1 MGSGVENGHPGHG
14 PTDAPSTGVRM
25 GPRGADAETGAPPA
39 RCQGRSTDEFGRRVR
54 PCPRRATVRVTGTH
68 GLTADLCV
76 QHARVAVDRPRLVR
90 DWRLQEVAA
99 GGGAGPAP
107 APRAGA
113 SGEVEHDL
121 IVRVAAQLA
130 SITEVRGVLSG
141 VFGNSGWPDDLM
153 PLVVLAVSEALANA
167 IEHGSAP
174 DAAVEVAVT
183 VRSTWAV
190 VRVVDEGRVG
200 AAVPLVTP
208 LRPPPTQTRGRGLL
222 LMLDFAERVEVG
234 VAGSGTSILLRFAR
248 SERRPRSGIAAP
260 ETPSAPGAGG
270 AGAGGAGSPRGR

>member
-1 MGSGVENGHPGHG
+1 MGSGVENGHPGHRPG
-14 PTDAPSTGVRM
+14 GTPSTAVLM
-25 GPRGADAETGAPPA
+25 GPRRGDAQTGAPPA
-39 RCQGRSTDEFGRRVR
+39 RCQGRSTDELGRRVR
-54 PCPRRATVRVTGTH
+54 PCPRQAAVRVTGTH

-99 GGGAGPAP
+99 GGAGPAQ
-107 APRAGA
+107 APREGMPP
-113 SGEVEHDL
+113 EVEHDL

-141 VFGNSGWPDDLM
+141 MFSTGGWPDDLM

-183 VRSTWAV
+183 VRPNWAV

-208 LRPPPTQTRGRGLL
+208 LRPPPTHTRGRGLL

-234 VAGSGTSILLRFAR
+234 AAGSGTSILLRFTR
-248 SERRPRSGIAAP
+248 SERPAR
-260 ETPSAPGAGG
+260 
-270 AGAGGAGSPRGR
+270 